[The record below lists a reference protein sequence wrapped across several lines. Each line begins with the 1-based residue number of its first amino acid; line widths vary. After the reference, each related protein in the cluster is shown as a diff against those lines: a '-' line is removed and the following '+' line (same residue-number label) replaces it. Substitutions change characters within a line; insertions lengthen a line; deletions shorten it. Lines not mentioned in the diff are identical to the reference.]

1 MRYIIYCIIII
12 AVLLVPVQKID
23 IGDLEQIQALW
34 LYTEGDQIAIE
45 TDTDDYGVGKT
56 VDEAIV
62 MLKNQSEGIVYL
74 DTAQFLLVSENA
86 VSQIEDLAPKLK
98 GSVKICLWEGDHVP
112 EAAKY
117 MQSHHMGCKLKEWS
131 MQTQLEKVP
140 NIHKKE
146 GTQQGK

>member
-1 MRYIIYCIIII
+1 MRYILYCIIII

-23 IGDLEQIQALW
+23 IGDLEPIQALW
-34 LYTEGDQIAIE
+34 LYTEGDQVAIQ

-56 VDEAIV
+56 VDEAIK
-62 MLKNQSEGIVYL
+62 MMKNKSEGIVYL

-86 VSQIEDLAPKLK
+86 VSQIADLAPKLK

-112 EAAKY
+112 DAAKY

-131 MQTQLEKVP
+131 LQTKLDKVP
-140 NIHKKE
+140 NIPQKE